1 MKNNLHF
8 FDQIDQTLYTFN
20 IISITITIVGLSYY
34 MLNCYAIYYYLN
46 QVSVRPIDA
55 TRVQEGLPTDVSLT
69 AGDFENP
76 EDLVALLREFGAP
89 EEEENVNMALE
100 NNEHYVN
107 IQNQIENENPLI
119 RLHTAIENIITTINV
134 EVNTMLENYYAAD
147 SADLLVSI
155 QDLIM
160 RFYTLIEAF
169 IQSFF
174 I

>member
-1 MKNNLHF
+1 MKNNLQF
-8 FDQIDQTLYTFN
+8 LDQIDHTLDILN
-20 IISITITIVGLSYY
+20 MISLTITIVGLSYY
-34 MLNCYAIYYYLN
+34 MLNCYAIYYYMN

-55 TRVQEGLPTDVSLT
+55 TRVQQSLPTDVSVNPS
-69 AGDFENP
+69 DFDNP
-76 EDLVALLREFGAP
+76 EEYAELLGHLGVQ
-89 EEEENVNMALE
+89 EEENVNMTLE

-107 IQNQIENENPLI
+107 IQNQIENENFLI

-134 EVNTMLENYYAAD
+134 EVNTMLENYYAAE

-169 IQSFF
+169 IHSFF